1 MKMTK
6 VEFIIR
12 LSIFYIG
19 IFILSLGIVMIIK
32 ANLGVSAWD
41 VFHIGLNKTFGLT
54 VGTWSQIVGIAI
66 IFITLLIKSDII
78 SVGTILNMIFIGFF
92 IDFFIYVMPEI
103 NNLVYQYIFL
113 LSGIIIM
120 GLGAGLYITA
130 SLGPGPRDS
139 LMMALT
145 IKYGWSVTKVKTI
158 MEIVVLIIGWFL
170 GGPVFVGTLIAA
182 VLIGPIIHYSLNLWE
197 RVLAPLFIYIKKSP
211 SNINFHQIEEEE
223 L

>member
-1 MKMTK
+1 MKK
-6 VEFIIR
+6 KEFIIR
-12 LSIFYIG
+12 LSIFFIG
-19 IFILSLGIVMIIK
+19 IFILSFGIVMIIK

-54 VGTWSQIVGIAI
+54 VGTWSQIVGIVI
-66 IFITLLIKSDII
+66 IFITLLVKRDII
-78 SVGTILNMIFIGFF
+78 AVGTILNMIFIGFF

-113 LSGIIIM
+113 LTGIIIM
-120 GLGAGLYITA
+120 GVGAGLYITA

-158 MEIVVLIIGWFL
+158 MEVVVLIIGWFL

-182 VLIGPIIHYSLNLWE
+182 ILIGPIIHHSLNLWQK
-197 RVLAPLFIYIKKSP
+197 VLAPLFLYIRKDP
-211 SNINFHQIEEEE
+211 SDNNFNQIEKEEV